1 MGLDTRQYIYPPSIY
16 PVSTRLVSRVSSFLC
31 AREGGGLTSLHLAV
45 LYNNLGLVRLLLAD
59 PRTQPG
65 LKAVQS
71 EVPTT
76 EQGEDQSF
84 KRSFTTISQ

>member
-1 MGLDTRQYIYPPSIY
+1 M
-16 PVSTRLVSRVSSFLC
+16 SSFLC

-45 LYNNLGLVRLLLAD
+45 LYNNPGLVRLLLAD

-76 EQGEDQSF
+76 EQGQ
-84 KRSFTTISQ
+84 

>member
-1 MGLDTRQYIYPPSIY
+1 MGLDTRQYIYPVSTQYLPSIY
-16 PVSTRLVSRVSSFLC
+16 TVSTRLVSRVSSFLC

-76 EQGEDQSF
+76 EQGED
-84 KRSFTTISQ
+84 

>member
-1 MGLDTRQYIYPPSIY
+1 M
-16 PVSTRLVSRVSSFLC
+16 SRVSSFLC

-45 LYNNLGLVRLLLAD
+45 LYNNPGLVRLLLAD

-76 EQGEDQSF
+76 EQGED
-84 KRSFTTISQ
+84 

>member
-1 MGLDTRQYIYPPSIY
+1 M
-16 PVSTRLVSRVSSFLC
+16 SRVSSFLC

-45 LYNNLGLVRLLLAD
+45 LYNNPGLVRLLLAD

-76 EQGEDQSF
+76 EQGEIRASNEASRRFHSHREDAY
-84 KRSFTTISQ
+84 